1 MTTIYD
7 VAERAGV
14 STATVSRVFNGTKV
28 SAAKAAAV
36 RDAAAFLGFVPNGNA
51 RRLRMGSSQII
62 AVLIPDIENSFFT
75 ALTRG
80 VTDVARAAGYSVM
93 LGNTDESPQ
102 LEAELV
108 SAAVGDVAGII
119 VAPTSDMAD
128 YSLPLRR
135 GVPVVAVDRDAPR
148 NKVDVVVADNIAGA
162 EDATQ
167 RLFALGFERV
177 ACVSGPK
184 HVMTADLRVEGWR
197 RAWMQ
202 RFGKLPPDELCL
214 RVPYTMD
221 GGDEATADLLKLAE
235 PPDAIFAANNRIA
248 VGAVRSLIGVGMDLT
263 DFGVVSL
270 GELPLTLY
278 IPRGLVVTHL
288 PAREL
293 GTRAAEMLLERIN
306 GYTEAP
312 RREVLATVVTNDQ
325 HAFAMTPD
333 ATATPMTCTTR
344 EGVPR

>member
-62 AVLIPDIENSFFT
+62 AVLIPDIENSVFT

-80 VTDVARAAGYSVM
+80 VTDIMRAAGYSVM
-93 LGNTDESPQ
+93 LGNTDENPQ

-108 SAAVGDVAGII
+108 AAAVGDVAGII
-119 VAPTSDMAD
+119 VAPTSDEAD
-128 YSLPLRR
+128 YSLALAR
-135 GVPVVAVDRDAPR
+135 GVPVVAIDRDAPQSS
-148 NKVDVVVADNIAGA
+148 VDVVVADNVAGA
-162 EDATQ
+162 QDSVE
-167 RLFALGFERV
+167 RLFGLGFTRV
-177 ACVSGPK
+177 ACVSGPER
-184 HVMTADLRVEGWR
+184 VMTADLRDEGWKQ
-197 RAWMQ
+197 AWLKK
-202 RFGKLPPDELCL
+202 FGELPPDELCL
-214 RVPYTMD
+214 RVPYTVD
-221 GGDEATADLLKLAE
+221 GGDEATAELLRLPQ
-235 PPDAIFAANNRIA
+235 PPDAIFAANNRLA
-248 VGAVRSLIGVGMDLT
+248 VGAVRNLLGVGMDLT

-312 RREVLATVVTNDQ
+312 RREVVATVVTDDQ
-325 HAFAMTPD
+325 HAFAMTP
-333 ATATPMTCTTR
+333 
-344 EGVPR
+344 

>member
-1 MTTIYD
+1 VTTIYD

-36 RDAAAFLGFVPNGNA
+36 REAAVFLGFVPNGNA

-80 VTDVARAAGYSVM
+80 VTDIMRAAGYSVM
-93 LGNTDESPQ
+93 LGNTDENPQ

-108 SAAVGDVAGII
+108 AAAVGDVAGII
-119 VAPTSDMAD
+119 VAPTSDEAD
-128 YSLPLRR
+128 YSLPLAR
-135 GVPVVAVDRDAPR
+135 GVPVVAIDRDAPQSS
-148 NKVDVVVADNIAGA
+148 VDVVVADNVAGA
-162 EDATQ
+162 QDAVE
-167 RLFALGFERV
+167 RLFDLGFTRV
-177 ACVSGPK
+177 ACVSGPER
-184 HVMTADLRVEGWR
+184 VMTADLRVEGWR
-197 RAWMQ
+197 RAWLTK
-202 RFGKLPPDELCL
+202 FGEL
-214 RVPYTMD
+214 PYTMD
-221 GGDEATADLLKLAE
+221 GGDDATGAFLALAD
-235 PPDAIFAANNRIA
+235 PPDAIFAANNRLA
-248 VGAVRSLIGVGMDLT
+248 VGSVRHLVRVGKDLAE
-263 DFGVVSL
+263 FGVVSL

-325 HAFAMTPD
+325 HAFAMTP
-333 ATATPMTCTTR
+333 
-344 EGVPR
+344 

>member
-28 SAAKAAAV
+28 STAKAEAV
-36 RDAAAFLGFVPNGNA
+36 RAAAAALGFVPNGNA

-80 VTDVARAAGYSVM
+80 VTDIARAAGYSVM
-93 LGNTDESPQ
+93 LGNTDENPQ

-108 SAAVGDVAGII
+108 AAAIGDVAGII
-119 VAPTSDMAD
+119 VAPTSDEAD
-128 YSLPLRR
+128 YSLPVSR
-135 GVPVVAVDRDAPR
+135 GVPVVAIDRDAPQSQ
-148 NKVDVVVADNIAGA
+148 VDVVVADNVAGA
-162 EDATQ
+162 EDATE
-167 RLFALGFERV
+167 RLFDLGFVRV
-177 ACVSGPK
+177 ACISGPT
-184 HVMTADLRVEGWR
+184 HVMTADLRVEGWKK
-197 RAWMQ
+197 AWLK
-202 RFGKLPPDELCL
+202 RLGTLPPDELCI

-221 GGDEATADLLKLAE
+221 GGDSATEELSKLSQ
-235 PPDAIFAANNRIA
+235 PPDAIFAANNRLA
-248 VGAVRSLIGVGMDLT
+248 VGAVRHLVTVGKDLT
-263 DFGVVSL
+263 EFGVVSL

-293 GTRAAEMLLERIN
+293 GTRAAEMLLERIR
-306 GYTEAP
+306 GYSGPP
-312 RREVLATVVTNDQ
+312 RREVVATVVTHDQ
-325 HAFAMTPD
+325 HAFAMTP
-333 ATATPMTCTTR
+333 
-344 EGVPR
+344 

>member
-7 VAERAGV
+7 VAQRAGV
-14 STATVSRVFNGTKV
+14 SPATVSRVFNGTKV
-28 SAAKAAAV
+28 SPAKAAAV

-51 RRLRMGSSQII
+51 RRLRTGSSQII

-93 LGNTDESPQ
+93 LGNTDESPE

-119 VAPTSDMAD
+119 VAPTSNEAD
-128 YSLPLRR
+128 YSLALTR
-135 GVPVVAVDRDAPR
+135 GVPVVAIDRDAPQS
-148 NKVDVVVADNIAGA
+148 KVDVVVADNVAGA
-162 EDATQ
+162 LDATE
-167 RLFALGFERV
+167 RLFDLGFERV
-177 ACVSGPK
+177 ACISGPEN
-184 HVMTADLRVEGWR
+184 VMTADLRVEGWR
-197 RAWMQ
+197 QAWQ
-202 RFGKLPPDELCL
+202 KRYGEAPPDELCI

-221 GGDEATADLLKLAE
+221 GGDSATSTLFGLDQ
-235 PPDAIFAANNRIA
+235 PPDAVFAANNRLA
-248 VGAVRSLIGVGMDLT
+248 VGAVRCLTRAGKDLSDT
-263 DFGVVSL
+263 GVVSL

-293 GTRAAEMLLERIN
+293 GTRAAEMLLERIG
-306 GYTEAP
+306 GYTGPP
-312 RREVLATVVTNDQ
+312 RREVLATVVTHDQ
-325 HAFAMTPD
+325 HAFAMTP
-333 ATATPMTCTTR
+333 
-344 EGVPR
+344 

>member
-14 STATVSRVFNGTKV
+14 SPATVSRVFNGTKV

-51 RRLRMGSSQII
+51 RRLRMGGSQII
-62 AVLIPDIENSFFT
+62 AVLIPDIENSYFT

-93 LGNTDESPQ
+93 LGNTDENPQ

-119 VAPTSDMAD
+119 VAPTSDKAD
-128 YSLPLRR
+128 YSLPLSR
-135 GVPVVAVDRDAPR
+135 GVPVVAVDRDAPLS
-148 NKVDVVVADNIAGA
+148 KVDVVVADNIAGA

-167 RLFALGFERV
+167 RLFALGFQRV
-177 ACVSGPK
+177 ACVSGPE

-197 RAWMQ
+197 RAWMK
-202 RFGKLPPDELCL
+202 RYGTLPPDDLCL

-221 GGDEATADLLKLAE
+221 GGDDATAALMGLSE

-248 VGAVRSLIGVGMDLT
+248 VGAVRNLIGAGVDLS

-278 IPRGLVVTHL
+278 TPRGLVVTHL

-312 RREVLATVVTNDQ
+312 RREVLATVVTDDQ
-325 HAFAMTPD
+325 HAFAMSPGGAANDLTH
-333 ATATPMTCTTR
+333 TT
-344 EGVPR
+344 

>member
-14 STATVSRVFNGTKV
+14 STATVSRVFNGTRV

-128 YSLPLRR
+128 YSLPLSR

-148 NKVDVVVADNIAGA
+148 
-162 EDATQ
+162 
-167 RLFALGFERV
+167 
-177 ACVSGPK
+177 S
-184 HVMTADLRVEGWR
+184 
-197 RAWMQ
+197 
-202 RFGKLPPDELCL
+202 
-214 RVPYTMD
+214 
-221 GGDEATADLLKLAE
+221 
-235 PPDAIFAANNRIA
+235 
-248 VGAVRSLIGVGMDLT
+248 
-263 DFGVVSL
+263 
-270 GELPLTLY
+270 
-278 IPRGLVVTHL
+278 
-288 PAREL
+288 
-293 GTRAAEMLLERIN
+293 
-306 GYTEAP
+306 
-312 RREVLATVVTNDQ
+312 
-325 HAFAMTPD
+325 
-333 ATATPMTCTTR
+333 
-344 EGVPR
+344 

>member
-1 MTTIYD
+1 
-7 VAERAGV
+7 
-14 STATVSRVFNGTKV
+14 
-28 SAAKAAAV
+28 
-36 RDAAAFLGFVPNGNA
+36 
-51 RRLRMGSSQII
+51 
-62 AVLIPDIENSFFT
+62 
-75 ALTRG
+75 
-80 VTDVARAAGYSVM
+80 
-93 LGNTDESPQ
+93 
-102 LEAELV
+102 
-108 SAAVGDVAGII
+108 
-119 VAPTSDMAD
+119 
-128 YSLPLRR
+128 
-135 GVPVVAVDRDAPR
+135 
-148 NKVDVVVADNIAGA
+148 
-162 EDATQ
+162 
-167 RLFALGFERV
+167 
-177 ACVSGPK
+177 
-184 HVMTADLRVEGWR
+184 MTADLRVEGWK